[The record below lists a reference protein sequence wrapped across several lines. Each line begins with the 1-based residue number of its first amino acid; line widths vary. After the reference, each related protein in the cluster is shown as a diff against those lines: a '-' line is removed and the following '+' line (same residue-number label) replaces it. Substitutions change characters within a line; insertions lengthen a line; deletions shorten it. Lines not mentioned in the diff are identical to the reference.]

1 MRTKRKPTQHQQPTR
16 KATKQPER
24 ENGESSEYAA
34 RDDPTLHPSY
44 ADGNVIGNR
53 QGTATIGAQVSRF
66 GLGLPDRVLDTLST
80 VQRTQTLARVTRG
93 SQILPVGLVLAS
105 LPTRNLMGFRC
116 SQLSWDN
123 DSDSTG
129 AFEVCCEPII

>member
-24 ENGESSEYAA
+24 ENGEQSEYAA
-34 RDDPTLHPSY
+34 CDPTLHPSY

-53 QGTATIGAQVSRF
+53 QGTATIGAQVSRL